1 MTTTSNVV
9 TQDCMNQIVLRGRLG
24 EGVAERNLVTGE
36 ATVTFRVIVD
46 RAQRGRDGKSSDTI
60 DCVALSAALRRKVL
74 KLSPG
79 IHLDIEGALRRRFF
93 RSGGALISRYEVEVH
108 SLTKVL

>member
-1 MTTTSNVV
+1 MTKKVA
-9 TQDCMNQIVLRGRLG
+9 TQGCMNQIVLRGRLG
-24 EGVAERNLVTGE
+24 EGVGERSLPTGDT
-36 ATVTFRVIVD
+36 TVTFRVIVD
-46 RAQRGRDGKSSDTI
+46 REKQGRDGKSSDMI

-74 KLSPG
+74 KLTPG
-79 IHLDIEGALRRRFF
+79 IHIDLEGALRRRFF